1 MQKTTV
7 LIDGDILLYRVAAAA
22 EEAVEFDTDVVAAWV
37 DIRSAQQTI
46 KSAIEDIVHSTAT
59 KIPVICLTSPNNFR
73 KEILPTYKANRKG
86 TRKPIGFG
94 PLRKWIKK
102 EYKTYEKDGLEAD
115 DLLGILATHPD
126 LIKGH
131 KVIYSQDKDL
141 LQIPGFHFDFSLNS
155 VVNITEEEG
164 DYQHFFQTLTGDRV
178 DNYIGCP
185 TCGPK
190 KAEKIL
196 KEKAGW
202 NSIVSAFEK
211 QGLSENDALVQAQVS
226 RICRNTDYD
235 FDKGEVLLWKP

>member
-1 MQKTTV
+1 MPKTV
-7 LIDGDILLYRVAAAA
+7 LIDGDILLYRVSAAA
-22 EEAVEFDTDVVAAWV
+22 EESVEFDDDVVAAWV
-37 DIRSAQQTI
+37 DMKAAQQTI
-46 KSAIEDIVHSTAT
+46 RSAVEDIVYNTGT
-59 KIPVICLTSPNNFR
+59 KTPVVCLTSYTNFR

-86 TRKPIGFG
+86 TRKPIAFG
-94 PLRKWIKK
+94 PLRKWMQK

-141 LQIPGFHFDFSLNS
+141 LQIPGFHFDFAINS

-164 DYQHFFQTLTGDRV
+164 DYQHYFQTLTGDRV

-196 KEKAGW
+196 KEKAEWG
-202 NSIVSAFEK
+202 SVVSAFEK
-211 QGLSENDALVQAQVS
+211 QGLSETDALVQAQVS
-226 RICRNTDYD
+226 RILRHTDYD